1 MMSEILRNLN
11 ETQQLAAQ
19 HIDGPML
26 ILAGAGSGKTK
37 TITTRLAYLISLGI
51 DPNSILTLTFT
62 NKAASE
68 MRERALSLI
77 GNNHFPPLLCTFH
90 KFGLLFLK
98 FNINLLERKNNFVII
113 DTDDKKKIIKNIEK
127 EISSTLIATEISKY
141 KNSLMNTK
149 DAKNTAQGAMYQRI
163 ADVYEKY
170 QEYITQNN
178 LVDFDDLILLPYLIL
193 SQNNEVALKW
203 SKKYN
208 YIMVDEYQDT
218 NELQFL
224 LLKQLCVAHQNLCVV
239 GDDDQSIYGWRGANI
254 DNILSFTKQFE
265 NTKVVKLEHNYRST
279 KQILDIA
286 NQLIDHNRERLGK
299 TLLAT
304 RNDGE
309 GVKLIESHDENEET
323 KKICDR
329 IAKLIASKESPKDIA
344 ILFRVNALS
353 RAIEEGLNRSKI
365 GYKLIGGMKFYE
377 RAEIK
382 DLIAYFRLITNA
394 NDNFSFKRI
403 ANKPK
408 RGLGASTI
416 DKLELEAH
424 EKGLP
429 LYSYVN
435 TSTPEELTKVVG
447 KKNARTLKV
456 FIASIMDLQDML
468 QNQRM
473 RFLELF
479 EESFEFK
486 NFYNTQQDGLERVA
500 NIDEF
505 YGLLRD
511 FFIQNQHLNL
521 EDFLNDISLE
531 SEQDEIGGENISMMS
546 VHASKGLEYKH
557 IFVIGLEE
565 GFFPIIGE
573 GSNLEEER
581 RLGYVAFTR
590 AKDTLTLSFVH
601 SRYYKGKRELLAKSR
616 FLVEAGMVEG
626 SIMIEKNSTFKKGD
640 IVKHKIFGMGR
651 IENISKAGKEFKL
664 GINFGGTKRD
674 ILESFVEKI

>member
-1 MMSEILRNLN
+1 MSKILDNLN
-11 ETQQLAAQ
+11 EKQKLAAE

-37 TITTRLAYLISLGI
+37 TITTRLAYLLSLGI
-51 DPNSILTLTFT
+51 DPASILTLTFT
-62 NKAASE
+62 NKAATE
-68 MRERALSLI
+68 MRERAFSLI
-77 GNNHFPPLLCTFH
+77 SNPSYPPLLCTFH

-98 FNINLLERKNNFVII
+98 FNISRLGRKNNFAII
-113 DTDDKKKIIKNIEK
+113 DTDDKRKIIKTIEK
-127 EISSTLIATEISKY
+127 EISSSLISAEISKY
-141 KNSLMNTK
+141 KNNLFDVK

-170 QEYITQNN
+170 QEYTLQNN
-178 LVDFDDLILLPYLIL
+178 LVDFDDLLYLTYRILDE
-193 SQNNEVALKW
+193 NEDLAIKW
-203 SKKYN
+203 SEKYQ

-218 NELQFL
+218 NELQYL
-224 LLKQLCVAHQNLCVV
+224 LLKKLCHTHNNLCVV

-254 DNILSFTKQFE
+254 ENILNFAKHFPGA
-265 NTKVVKLEHNYRST
+265 KIVKLEHNYRSSQ
-279 KQILDIA
+279 KILEVA
-286 NQLIDHNRERLGK
+286 NKLIDHNRERHGK
-299 TLLAT
+299 QLLST
-304 RNDGE
+304 RNE
-309 GVKLIESHDENEET
+309 GNAVLLLESNDENEET
-323 KKICDR
+323 KKICDK
-329 IAKLIASKESPKDIA
+329 IEKLIASGESPKEIA
-344 ILFRVNALS
+344 VLFRVNALS

-394 NDNFSFKRI
+394 NDNFSFKRVI
-403 ANKPK
+403 NKPK
-408 RGLGASTI
+408 RGLGSSTL
-416 DKLELEAH
+416 DKLELFAH
-424 EKGLP
+424 EAKQSI
-429 LYSYVN
+429 YDYIN
-435 TSTPEELTKVVG
+435 KTQPEVLTKNVG

-456 FIASIMDLQDML
+456 FVASIMDLQDIL
-468 QNQRM
+468 YNSRM

-479 EESFEFK
+479 EESFEFR
-486 NFYNTQQDGLERVA
+486 NYYESQPDGFERVA

-531 SEQDEIGGENISMMS
+531 SEQDEVGGENISLMS

-557 IFVIGLEE
+557 IFVIGMEE
-565 GFFPIIGE
+565 GFFPIVGD
-573 GSNLEEER
+573 GSNIEEER

-590 AKDTLTLSFVH
+590 AKDNLCASFVH

-616 FLVEAGMVEG
+616 FLVEAGLIQG
-626 SIMIEKNSTFKKGD
+626 SFMIEKNSQFKKGD
-640 IVKHKIFGMGR
+640 LVKHKLFGMGR
-651 IENISKAGKEFKL
+651 IESTTKVGKEFKL
-664 GINFGGTKRD
+664 CINFGGTKRD